1 MIDDIIWLKVDKI
14 LFSINVY
21 NVMKKLREFWVL

>member
-1 MIDDIIWLKVDKI
+1 MIDDIQLKVDKI